1 MGSYQLVEEFGK
13 GELDV
18 GGDVW
23 LIAVFPE
30 FDDFEQQ
37 ALRDLVK
44 VESPVSKGLNVG
56 GF

>member
-30 FDDFEQQ
+30 FDDLEQQ